1 MSYLCKDCDF
11 NNNGWCNKRKM
22 QKLKEVKE
30 CTFKEIEGVQVC
42 GNQESLEK
50 EDNSEAYKNFGR
62 RDFFYNM
69 QRQII
74 AMELKGETSI
84 SLDELKLL
92 MVGLDQTLKI
102 SEALS
107 GIKFD
112 YMIDQDIFNNSNKII
127 EKWEVETK
135 K

>member
-22 QKLKEVKE
+22 QKLKEVKK
-30 CTFKEIEGVQVC
+30 CTFKEIEGIQIYEK
-42 GNQESLEK
+42 QESLKK

-62 RDFFYNM
+62 RDFLYNM

-74 AMELKGETSI
+74 AMESKGEESI

-102 SEALS
+102 SES
-107 GIKFD
+107 IFGIKLD
-112 YMIDQDIFNNSNKII
+112 YMIDQDIFNHSNAIV
-127 EKWEVETK
+127 EKWSK
-135 K
+135 DIK

>member
-30 CTFKEIEGVQVC
+30 CTFKEVEGVQVY